1 MKKMITSLSFPAG
14 IAFAVYNGF
23 LGFYYSCVWNSSICI
38 YYVLLSVVRGII
50 AVYRKKADG
59 NRCVKKIYL
68 VTHIILFMMN
78 LSLIIPIAVMIRGD
92 RPYNLGMIPAI
103 TMAVYTTYRIVMA
116 VMNYS
121 KSGKNENIQERQ
133 LGTANLIDALVA
145 VLTLQNTMIIASD
158 GEITQE
164 MRILSIVSSTAI
176 WLVIMALTVLSL
188 GYSLKK
194 VKDPKAITQKV
205 V

>member
-14 IAFAVYNGF
+14 ITFAVYNGF

-50 AVYRKKADG
+50 AAYSKKADE

-68 VTHIILFMMN
+68 VTYIILFMMN
-78 LSLIIPIAVMIRGD
+78 ISLIIPIAVMIKGD
-92 RPYNLGMIPAI
+92 RPYNLGIIPAI

-121 KSGKNENIQERQ
+121 KSAKNDNIQDRQ

-145 VLTLQNTMIIASD
+145 VLTLQNTMIIASA
-158 GEITQE
+158 GEITQ
-164 MRILSIVSSTAI
+164 
-176 WLVIMALTVLSL
+176 LSL
-188 GYSLKK
+188 GHK
-194 VKDPKAITQKV
+194 KAITQKAV
-205 V
+205 